1 MQREREGAV
10 REKERGGQR
19 NRGQNEREG
28 TKEREREGAQGK
40 GDRERGGRESERA
53 GHR

>member
-1 MQREREGAV
+1 M

-19 NRGQNEREG
+19 NRGR
-28 TKEREREGAQGK
+28 KRERGQKRERGAQGK